1 MLEYISGLFI
11 IISSTLFIIS
21 NYKKLYKN
29 QNEELLIKINNMK
42 NDIISNKMRY
52 SFIDINDI
60 LNNIVNLYIKC
71 NFMEDYLNINE
82 YKEHKRK
89 QAIRDIKIRLLMN
102 HKNELIEEIIIGKA
116 NNNQYLK
123 KTDIITIKAKMETY
137 KKNMNEFFE
146 LVEDINNIDI
156 QINNN

>member
-1 MLEYISGLFI
+1 MIEYISGLFI

-21 NYKKLYKN
+21 NYKKFYKN

-52 SFIDINDI
+52 SFIDINNI

-89 QAIRDIKIRLLMN
+89 QTIRDIKIRLLMN
-102 HKNELIEEIIIGKA
+102 HKNELIKEIIIEKT
-116 NNNQYLK
+116 NNNLYLK
-123 KTDIITIKAKMETY
+123 KTDIITIKAKIETY
-137 KKNMNEFFE
+137 KKNMNEFF
-146 LVEDINNIDI
+146 
-156 QINNN
+156 

>member
-1 MLEYISGLFI
+1 
-11 IISSTLFIIS
+11 
-21 NYKKLYKN
+21 LYKN

-123 KTDIITIKAKMETY
+123 KPDIITIKAKMETY